1 MINGINNDNN
11 EQMINSRLGGQ
22 SEVSQVVTNTI
33 GRNNPYVKENRYNF
47 IDESAISVEAYQI
60 YQHEQDVKHF
70 TKLAMDGMDDTSYIF
85 QVEALFKQGVVD
97 PFTVDDIDL
106 LADSLSKNKDFLKD
120 IEFERS

>member
-22 SEVSQVVTNTI
+22 SEVSQVVTNPI

-97 PFTVDDIDL
+97 TFTVDDIDL

-120 IEFERS
+120 IEFERL